1 MKKTTIQL
9 TLSVALAA
17 LLCAPFFASAGD
29 KTVIGSISIPSLN
42 AKGTIVETSTITGL
56 GADLWHRGPGEPG
69 SDIYQNVVLAG
80 HRSSK
85 FSKQVPFYNLP
96 LMKKGDQVVLNWK
109 GETYTYEVYE
119 TKIVAPTDI
128 SIEFNTNEPIL
139 TMYTCVYN
147 FNAKNRFMVRA
158 KLVKDTP
165 AVSVN

>member
-80 HRSSK
+80 HRTVK
-85 FSKQVPFYNLP
+85 LSKQVPFYNLP

-119 TKIVAPTDI
+119 IKIVTPADI
-128 SIEFNTNEPIL
+128 SIEFNTNEPTL

-147 FNAKNRFMVRA
+147 FNAKNRLMVRA
-158 KLVKDTP
+158 RP
-165 AVSVN
+165 VNNDSQASTQ